1 MGGFMEYEGN
11 RPVRVL
17 FPEQLESY
25 SLTGN
30 GDFPRIAKAEIDDR
44 SKGDAISKGL
54 VILQTS
60 WFVTQCIARGIQGL
74 PITELELVTVAFAA
88 LNFVVYVL
96 WWHKPLNVE
105 RGVRVYKKRITESP
119 VDDGDVEA
127 TVGGWVA
134 FRDALSGL
142 PVAIVRGP
150 LANEDDTSEPWLF
163 RVFVWLLFRPFFAMF
178 GDDDMAD
185 LEGRR
190 VTTFYPAGWVAATQG
205 ASVTLVIIITMA
217 FGGIHCI
224 GWLFAFPSS
233 IERTLWR
240 VASLSITSVPIA
252 IFLSAPLTSL
262 VEKCFFLD
270 EGTCMGITLS
280 QLLLLYILS
289 RLALLVLPFLC
300 LRSLPPAAFHIVH
313 WASFIPHV

>member
-1 MGGFMEYEGN
+1 
-11 RPVRVL
+11 
-17 FPEQLESY
+17 
-25 SLTGN
+25 
-30 GDFPRIAKAEIDDR
+30 
-44 SKGDAISKGL
+44 
-54 VILQTS
+54 VI
-60 WFVTQCIARGIQGL
+60 
-74 PITELELVTVAFAA
+74 
-88 LNFVVYVL
+88 YVL

-134 FRDALSGL
+134 FRDALSDL
-142 PVAIVRGP
+142 PAAIVSGP
-150 LANEDDTSEPWLF
+150 FANGDDTSGS
-163 RVFVWLLFRPFFAMF
+163 WLLRVVWWPLLRPLFAMF
-178 GDDDMAD
+178 GEDDMAD

-190 VTTFYPAGWVAATQG
+190 VATFYPAEWVVATQG
-205 ASVTLVIIITMA
+205 ASITLVVIITMA

-224 GWLFAFPSS
+224 GWSFAFPSS

-252 IFLSAPLTSL
+252 LFLSELLTSL
-262 VEKCFFLD
+262 VAKCFFLD
-270 EGTCMGITLS
+270 KDICMGIALL

-289 RLALLVLPFLC
+289 RLALLILPFPC